1 MKNGSLSTKLF
12 LAVICAAVLLYFGIN
27 VAAYLMD
34 PYTSTVAYNYT
45 SEDAIPVAGYVV
57 REEEPLSGEGELVY
71 FSRSE
76 GERVAKGGTVALVY
90 GTTQALED
98 ANTLRSLNEQLQQLQ
113 YAQSLASGTRTG
125 ILLEDEVVDSLISFQ
140 SALTDRAVTEAAAAA
155 EDLRAAVLKRSYA
168 YTGTAELDSTIAQL
182 QERISSLTAA
192 SSAST
197 SRITAPRSGLF
208 SGMADGYETV
218 LTPAALED
226 MTVADYRQIQPA
238 AAAGSGKLIYGSRWH
253 FVTLLRESDME
264 RMKVGDTVTLRF
276 QSGLDRD
283 LTMTVERISDADG
296 GQRLVVLS
304 SGQYLD
310 LTTLLRHQNAQIIF
324 GSYTGIRVPRSAV
337 RIEWEDVL
345 DEDDQPVLQAD
356 GTAKREQVTCVYTVW
371 GTNARKK
378 PVEVLW
384 QEDEYMIVAPAEG
397 VSSSRQLRSGDEVIT
412 AAAELYDGKVIE

>member
-12 LAVICAAVLLYFGIN
+12 LAVICASALLYFGIN
-27 VAAYLMD
+27 VAAYFMD

-45 SEDAIPVAGYVV
+45 SENAVSVAGYVV
-57 REEEPLSGEGELVY
+57 RQEEPLAGDGELVY

-76 GERVAKGGTVALVY
+76 GERVARGGTVALVY
-90 GTTQALED
+90 DTAQALED
-98 ANTLRSLNEQLQQLQ
+98 ANTLRSLNEQLQQLL
-113 YAQSLASGTRTG
+113 YARSLASGTRTDM
-125 ILLEDEVVDSLISFQ
+125 LLEDEVVNSLISFQ
-140 SALTDRAVTEAAAAA
+140 SALATHTATEASAAAQ
-155 EDLRAAVLKRSYA
+155 DLRAAVLKRSYA
-168 YTGTAELDSTIAQL
+168 YTGTAELDSSIAQL
-182 QERISSLTAA
+182 QEKVSGLTAA

-208 SGMADGYETV
+208 SGMVDGYETV
-218 LTPAALED
+218 LTPEALEN
-226 MTVADYRQIQPA
+226 MTVADYRQIQAA
-238 AAAGSGKLIYGSRWH
+238 AAAGSSKLIYGSRWY
-253 FVTLLRESDME
+253 FVTLMRETDME
-264 RMKVGDTVTLRF
+264 KMKVDDTVTLRF

-324 GSYTGIRVPRSAV
+324 GSYSGIRVPRSAV
-337 RIEWEDVL
+337 RIEWTDVL
-345 DEDDQPVLQAD
+345 DEDSQPVLQAD
-356 GTAKREQVTCVYTVW
+356 GTPKREQVTCVYTMW

-378 PVEVLW
+378 PVEILW
-384 QEDEYMIVAPAEG
+384 QEDEYMLVAPAEG